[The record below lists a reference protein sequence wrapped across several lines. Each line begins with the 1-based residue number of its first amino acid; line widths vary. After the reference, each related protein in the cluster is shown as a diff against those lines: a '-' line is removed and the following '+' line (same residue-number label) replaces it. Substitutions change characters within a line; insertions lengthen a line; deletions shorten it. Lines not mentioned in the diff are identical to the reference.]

1 MIIQVILAQIRKACV
16 INPDIINS
24 ALVNTVR
31 GHFHDTLLNPFF
43 FHFRKKVAQQVSSR
57 RRINRNVPFP
67 PYLVFNCPNQPTRFP
82 CLF

>member
-43 FHFRKKVAQQVSSR
+43 FHFRKKVA
-57 RRINRNVPFP
+57 
-67 PYLVFNCPNQPTRFP
+67 
-82 CLF
+82 